1 MPGRTDNEIKN
12 VWNTHLKKRLL
23 KTTITKD
30 CNEPK
35 ESPTT
40 SSSSSSSLRPSNETQ
55 DLETERPNK
64 TNSVNNDLFCP
75 EQQTTSSLSS
85 NTSNSNSSS
94 QVDKFWPQNHLD
106 FGEEV
111 EKKKEN
117 KQIRSE
123 LELELES
130 IEIPLEWD
138 KDFWNILDLEDIDL
152 FESNE
157 VDQYYCQAS
166 NFGTEKKQEF
176 ENDKWFK
183 YLENELGLEAD
194 GCTGLDDV
202 TGAERLLMDD
212 VDPCMAY
219 FADGLT
225 QQLQS

>member
-1 MPGRTDNEIKN
+1 M
-12 VWNTHLKKRLL
+12 
-23 KTTITKD
+23 
-30 CNEPK
+30 
-35 ESPTT
+35 
-40 SSSSSSSLRPSNETQ
+40 
-55 DLETERPNK
+55 
-64 TNSVNNDLFCP
+64 
-75 EQQTTSSLSS
+75 
-85 NTSNSNSSS
+85 
-94 QVDKFWPQNHLD
+94 
-106 FGEEV
+106 

-123 LELELES
+123 SELES

-157 VDQYYCQAS
+157 VDQYYCQAL
-166 NFGTEKKQEF
+166 NFGTEKRQEF

-194 GCTGLDDV
+194 GCTGTDDV
-202 TGAERLLMDD
+202 TAADRLLMDD

-225 QQLQS
+225 QQL